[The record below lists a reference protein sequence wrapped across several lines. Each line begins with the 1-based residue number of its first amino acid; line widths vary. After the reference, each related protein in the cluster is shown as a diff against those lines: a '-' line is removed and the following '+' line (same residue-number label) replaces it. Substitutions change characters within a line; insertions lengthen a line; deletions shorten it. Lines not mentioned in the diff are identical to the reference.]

1 KTQPNVEAKR
11 SDGLEAKRSGLEAK
25 RNVSQMHDKKN
36 SVLFTE
42 SECLILSPSFKLLD
56 ESQVVLRAPRKDGV
70 YSLDLKNIVPS
81 GGHLVR
87 GLPLK
92 VFVNDHTC
100 VACKKG
106 KQHKASCKA
115 KLDRII
121 RKPLELLHMDL
132 FGPVSIES
140 INKKRY
146 CLVVTDDFSRFS
158 WVFFLATK
166 DETSEILC
174 NLIIGLEKQL
184 NHNVKIIRCDNGTEF
199 KNYVMNEFCAKK
211 GIKRE
216 FSVARTPQQNGVA
229 ERKNRTLIE
238 AARTMLAD
246 SLLPIPFWAEAVN
259 TACYVLNRVL
269 VTKPQNKTPYELLI
283 GKSPSISFMR
293 PFGCPLTIL
302 NTLDSLGKF
311 DGKSDEGYLL
321 GYSTSSKAFRVYNK
335 RTKRVE
341 ENLHI
346 NFLED
351 QPNVAGTGPN
361 WMFDLDF
368 LTNSMNYIPVS
379 VENQVNVDAGTQDSY
394 VAGSSGKDKGPTQEY
409 ILLPLQPHRTRIPV
423 KDVVQDAQEQPSE
436 NASPDKGIQVSEDVF
451 DKEGQHQM
459 PEDEQVWQDELE
471 MMVTQELVANAM
483 NDESRQAFEEEKR
496 RIASQKKAAQ
506 ATSTNQLSTDRPF
519 VSTDRSFVSTDRSN
533 TPNVSA
539 ASTSTGA
546 NADESSFVYLGG
558 KIPIDASTLPN
569 ADLPI
574 DPNMP
579 DLEDASDT
587 LPNDGIFNGAYDDD
601 EDVGAVADFNNMDN
615 TIAVSPIPTLRIHKD
630 HPKGQILGDPT
641 SAVQTRGKIQKASS
655 AQQALVSYIH
665 KQNRTNHKDHQNCL
679 FACFLSQEE
688 PKTISQ
694 ALKDESWV
702 EAMQEELLQ
711 FKLQQVWIL
720 VDLPFGKK
728 AIGTKWVFRNKRDE
742 RSIVVKNKAPGLRCM
757 SINLQALLILLD
769 TNKAYIGEVHIGKT
783 LFIKKKKSDIML
795 VQVYVDD
802 IIFGSTKK
810 SMCTEFEDLKQQPD
824 GIFIS
829 QDKYVADIL
838 KKFDFWSIRTVT
850 APIESNKPLVK
861 DEDGE
866 DVDVHVY
873 KSMIGSLM
881 YLTTSRPGI
890 MFAVCACA
898 RFQVTLKASHLN
910 AVNGFL
916 DSDYRGARLNR
927 KSTTGGCQF
936 LGRRLISWQCKK
948 QTIVANST
956 TEAEYVAAAHCCGQ
970 VLWIQNQMMDYG
982 FNFMNTKIH
991 IDNESTISVIKN
1003 PVAHSRTK
1011 HIEIRF
1017 HFIRDCYEKRLI
1029 EVIKI
1034 HTDSNVADLLTK
1046 GFDVTR
1052 FNFLVSKANGLGK
1065 DFPNPFM
1072 AGSLPKTIKQSNDP
1086 PLSRGYTLGSGEDS
1100 LELMELMANCT
1111 QIVYFVRKKNR
1122 EICLE
1127 LILLGTTLS
1136 TVSETAVLSTT
1147 EEGLQAISAT
1157 IDGHEKLITEDSL
1170 RRHLKLYDAEG
1181 ISSLSNEEIFE
1192 HLAHMGSKK
1201 TAWDQF
1207 SSNIA
1212 TTLIC
1217 LATSRK
1223 FNFSKFIFEAM
1234 ITSLPSLSPQPTP
1247 PSPSPDPIQPTH
1259 EAEETASMPHDL
1271 PLNAVHS
1278 HGSAEGSVQQH
1289 DLMVLVTILNDRI
1302 DGLEKDLLQT
1312 KKTYSTALTKLVL
1325 RVKKLESKL
1334 KSGKERRKA
1343 KIEEEVH
1350 EKPSDETEVLVQEET
1365 PTEIIKEHGSGEK
1378 DCQDKGKAIMENLLL
1393 QRRLIQEHTC
1403 IEYRDAEL
1411 ARSGRRKKKSGIDWN
1426 DPSVLRY
1433 HALKNKPVSIAQAR
1447 RNMITYLNNQGGYK
1461 ERYFKKMSYNNIRP
1475 IFERKK
1481 EVGREDEN
1489 PAPMLDL
1496 KRKLLELEEKHLQEE
1511 EQVTNK
1517 TRQLKETE
1525 ERERNS

>member
-1 KTQPNVEAKR
+1 MVYVVNGVLASGVDMVLEKDFAGFALQEMEIHPLMLLIQILLMIFQTFLPTLHNPSTRHTRAGFPLYSIDHQPQSIQE
-11 SDGLEAKRSGLEAK
+11 
-25 RNVSQMHDKKN
+25 
-36 SVLFTE
+36 
-42 SECLILSPSFKLLD
+42 
-56 ESQVVLRAPRKDGV
+56 
-70 YSLDLKNIVPS
+70 DLNQQ
-81 GGHLVR
+81 R
-87 GLPLK
+87 M
-92 VFVNDHTC
+92 NDVH
-100 VACKKG
+100 
-106 KQHKASCKA
+106 HKW
-115 KLDRII
+115 DD
-121 RKPLELLHMDL
+121 M
-132 FGPVSIES
+132 IES
-140 INKKRY
+140 
-146 CLVVTDDFSRFS
+146 
-158 WVFFLATK
+158 
-166 DETSEILC
+166 
-174 NLIIGLEKQL
+174 
-184 NHNVKIIRCDNGTEF
+184 
-199 KNYVMNEFCAKK
+199 KN
-211 GIKRE
+211 
-216 FSVARTPQQNGVA
+216 
-229 ERKNRTLIE
+229 
-238 AARTMLAD
+238 
-246 SLLPIPFWAEAVN
+246 
-259 TACYVLNRVL
+259 
-269 VTKPQNKTPYELLI
+269 
-283 GKSPSISFMR
+283 
-293 PFGCPLTIL
+293 
-302 NTLDSLGKF
+302 
-311 DGKSDEGYLL
+311 
-321 GYSTSSKAFRVYNK
+321 
-335 RTKRVE
+335 
-341 ENLHI
+341 
-346 NFLED
+346 
-351 QPNVAGTGPN
+351 
-361 WMFDLDF
+361 
-368 LTNSMNYIPVS
+368 
-379 VENQVNVDAGTQDSY
+379 
-394 VAGSSGKDKGPTQEY
+394 
-409 ILLPLQPHRTRIPV
+409 
-423 KDVVQDAQEQPSE
+423 
-436 NASPDKGIQVSEDVF
+436 
-451 DKEGQHQM
+451 
-459 PEDEQVWQDELE
+459 
-471 MMVTQELVANAM
+471 
-483 NDESRQAFEEEKR
+483 
-496 RIASQKKAAQ
+496 
-506 ATSTNQLSTDRPF
+506 
-519 VSTDRSFVSTDRSN
+519 
-533 TPNVSA
+533 
-539 ASTSTGA
+539 
-546 NADESSFVYLGG
+546 
-558 KIPIDASTLPN
+558 
-569 ADLPI
+569 
-574 DPNMP
+574 
-579 DLEDASDT
+579 
-587 LPNDGIFNGAYDDD
+587 
-601 EDVGAVADFNNMDN
+601 
-615 TIAVSPIPTLRIHKD
+615 
-630 HPKGQILGDPT
+630 
-641 SAVQTRGKIQKASS
+641 
-655 AQQALVSYIH
+655 
-665 KQNRTNHKDHQNCL
+665 
-679 FACFLSQEE
+679 
-688 PKTISQ
+688 
-694 ALKDESWV
+694 
-702 EAMQEELLQ
+702 ELLQ
-711 FKLQQVWIL
+711 SL
-720 VDLPFGKK
+720 G
-728 AIGTKWVFRNKRDE
+728 E
-742 RSIVVKNKAPGLRCM
+742 MLRQREHAA
-757 SINLQALLILLD
+757 NLR
-769 TNKAYIGEVHIGKT
+769 EVHIGKT

-850 APIESNKPLVK
+850 TPIESNKPLVK

-927 KSTTGGCQF
+927 KSTTSGCQF

-956 TEAEYVAAAHCCGQ
+956 TEAEYVAVAHCCG
-970 VLWIQNQMMDYG
+970 
-982 FNFMNTKIH
+982 
-991 IDNESTISVIKN
+991 VIKN

-1011 HIEIRF
+1011 HIEIQF

-1136 TVSETAVLSTT
+1136 TVSVKLILPGKYYYCWMKLVLIDLKLETAVLSTT
-1147 EEGLQAISAT
+1147 EEGLQAIFAT

-1170 RRHLKLYDAEG
+1170 RRHLKLDDAEG
-1181 ISSLSNEEIFE
+1181 ISSLSNEEVFE
-1192 HLAHMGSKK
+1192 HLAHMGFKN

-1212 TTLIC
+1212 TTLIF

-1234 ITSLPSLSPQPTP
+1234 PPLFENILVQVQDEEQQQSPSRITSSPSLSPQPTP

-1259 EAEETASMPHDL
+1259 EAEETASMPHDS
-1271 PLNAVHS
+1271 PLHAVHS

-1289 DLMVLVTILNDRI
+1289 DLMVLVTKLNDRI

-1365 PTEIIKEHGSGEK
+1365 PTEIIEEHGSGEK

-1461 ERYFKKMSYNNIRP
+1461 ERYFKKMSYNDIRP